1 MILVG
6 HTLIA
11 GRPGGQRH
19 RAESPCGVLRS
30 NIDRD
35 NDLAS
40 TSLRSPEIEGVVSTD
55 RLRQMIAP
63 TELHER
69 TSLTIIFGKE
79 AGHPLLIR
87 WQAVIDLSNQ
97 RHLFLPAK
105 AIRQVLRQAIA
116 IPCPCAATRAIH
128 LGTHP

>member
-19 RAESPCGVLRS
+19 RAEPPCGVLRS

-69 TSLTIIFGKE
+69 TSLTIIFGKD
-79 AGHPLLIR
+79 AGNPLLIP
-87 WQAVIDLSNQ
+87 WQTVIYLSNQ
-97 RHLFLPAK
+97 RDLFQ
-105 AIRQVLRQAIA
+105 IG
-116 IPCPCAATRAIH
+116 RAH
-128 LGTHP
+128 V